1 MEDYGFIIRD
11 QKLFYKDD
19 PVEGIDPGSFNVI
32 DEYYAK
38 DSNKVLFYKSFRESR
53 DYYLSQK
60 HRLVIMENAHP
71 DSFVSLTD
79 GYAKDNSHAYFEGRA
94 FPVKDLSSLRII
106 NNRFCAD
113 DQSAY
118 LELSEI
124 KGSHGKSFELIGSIY
139 ARDSAQVYYFIYPS
153 NGKTEYSILS
163 KLPQQFEMIEHP
175 YSRDENNVFYFGDL
189 HPSKHPESFEL
200 IGNGYSKDRE
210 QLFFQTNILKNAD
223 RNSFQLFSENQN
235 FTGDGAYAKDAHS
248 VYYKNQAITHA
259 DQISFKIL
267 NEYYSKDSKQVYYQD
282 RPVHGADVNTFEVFP
297 HTMGDADSRDKNHHY
312 QFGRRIK
319 KE

>member
-1 MEDYGFIIRD
+1 MEEYGFSIHD

-60 HRLVIMENAHP
+60 HRLVIVENAHT

-79 GYAKDNSHAYFEGRA
+79 GYAKDNSQAYFEGRA
-94 FPVKDLSSLRII
+94 FPVKDLASLRVI
-106 NNRFCAD
+106 NSRVCAD
-113 DQSAY
+113 DIAAY
-118 LELSEI
+118 LELEEI
-124 KGSHGKSFELIGSIY
+124 KGSHGKSFELISSIY
-139 ARDSAQVYYFIYPS
+139 AKDSHQVYYFLYPS
-153 NGKTEYSILS
+153 NGKVEYSVLS
-163 KLPQQFEMIEHP
+163 KDPERFKLIEHP

-312 QFGRRIK
+312 QMGKRIK
-319 KE
+319 VE